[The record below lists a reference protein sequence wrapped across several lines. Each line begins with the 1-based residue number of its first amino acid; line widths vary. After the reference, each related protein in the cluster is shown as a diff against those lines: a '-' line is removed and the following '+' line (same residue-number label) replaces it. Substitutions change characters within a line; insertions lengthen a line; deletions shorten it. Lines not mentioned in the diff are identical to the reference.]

1 MNTELYIARKIFFK
15 NKKDKTLTRPI
26 VKIAVIGVALSLIVM
41 ILAISVM
48 TGFKSEISSK
58 IFDFESHIQLVKYD
72 PNRSFESSSVN
83 HPVSYLNDIRNVNNV
98 KYVQSFAT
106 KAGVIKSGDQIQGA
120 VIKGIGCDYNYSD
133 FSKYITQGSL
143 PLIDSVERSYKVA
156 ISESIANKLLLK
168 IGDEFYMYF
177 VQDPPR
183 SRKFTICGLFKTDF
197 PEYDN
202 SFIIGD
208 IKNIQRLNGWENGQ
222 VGGYEIKVND
232 ISKLEETTDDIQ
244 NIVALNFNEETDPLR
259 VQGLVDVKA
268 GIFDWLN
275 FQDMNVAFIL
285 GIMIVVAC
293 FNMISGLLIIILE
306 RTNMIGI
313 LKALGANNLNVRK
326 IFLYQGGF
334 ILMRGLLWGNVIGL
348 LVSFSQKYFKLFKLN
363 AESYFLSAVPIKIDI
378 VDIIH
383 LNIATVAI
391 TFIVLLFTSFVIA
404 NISPVDSIKFE

>member
-1 MNTELYIARKIFFK
+1 LNTELYIARKIFFK
-15 NKKDKTLTRPI
+15 NKNDKTLTRPI

-72 PNRSFESSSVN
+72 PNRSFESSPVN
-83 HPVSYLNDIRNVNNV
+83 HPVSYLDDIRNVNNV

-133 FSKYITQGSL
+133 FSRYITQGSL
-143 PLIDSVERSYKVA
+143 PIIDSVEKSYKVA

-183 SRKFTICGLFKTDF
+183 SRKFSICGLFKTDF

-232 ISKLEETTDDIQ
+232 ISKLEETTEDVQ
-244 NIVALNFNEETDPLR
+244 NIVVLNFNEKTEPLR

-285 GIMIVVAC
+285 AIMIIVAC

-313 LKALGANNLNVRK
+313 LKALGANNLNIRK

-334 ILMRGLLWGNVIGL
+334 ILIRGLIWGNVIGL
-348 LVSFSQKYFKLFKLN
+348 LVSFIQKYFKLIELN

-378 VDIIH
+378 VDIIN
-383 LNIATVAI
+383 LNIATIAI
-391 TFIVLLFTSFVIA
+391 TFLVLLFTSFVIA